1 MSEITVRK
9 IDYPK
14 ELKKFIRFPF
24 KVYKDEYPYWVPPL
38 DYDQKNILTK
48 EKNPFFKHAEAE
60 YFFAERNGKI
70 VGRIAAI
77 KNDLHNEVHKD
88 KVGFFGFYEAL
99 DEQEIADK
107 LFDAAKEWLR
117 SKGLDKM
124 RGPASPSVNDVYGL
138 LIDGFDDYPRLMMS
152 YNPPYYINQ
161 MENYGFY
168 KAKDLYAYRIDK
180 DKIIKSEKITRVS
193 QIAAK
198 RAKVTVRE
206 VNLKDFHNELEKI
219 KYVFNKAWEP
229 NWGFVPFT
237 DEEIEHAAKE
247 LKPLVVPEITI
258 FAEVDGKTIGF
269 ALVMPDYNL
278 IIKDLNG
285 KLFPFGYRLF
295 TQRKKLDWARI
306 LILGIIP
313 EYQRKGIDAYMYY
326 EITRRAAELGID
338 KGEASWILEDNVMM
352 NRGAEAMNGT
362 LYKKYRIYE
371 IEI

>member
-9 IDYPK
+9 IDYPR

-24 KVYKDEYPYWVPPL
+24 KVYKGKYPYWVPPL
-38 DYDQKNILTK
+38 DYDQKNILMK
-48 EKNPFFKHAEAE
+48 EKNPFFQHAEME
-60 YFFAERNGKI
+60 LFFAERDGEI

-77 KNDLHNEVHKD
+77 KNDLHNEVHND
-88 KVGFFGFYEAL
+88 KVGFFGFYEAFE
-99 DEQEIADK
+99 EQEIADK

-117 SKGLDKM
+117 SKGLNKM

-138 LIDGFDDYPRLMMS
+138 LIEGFDDYPRLMMS
-152 YNPPYYINQ
+152 YNPPYYIEQ

-168 KAKDLYAYRIDK
+168 KAKDLYAYRIDR
-180 DKIIKSEKITRVS
+180 DKILKSEKITRVS

-237 DEEIEHAAKE
+237 DAEIEHAAKE

-258 FAEVDGKTIGF
+258 FAEVEGKTIGF

-313 EYQRKGIDAYMYY
+313 EYQRRGIDAFMYY
-326 EITRRAAELGID
+326 EITRRAATLGID

-371 IEI
+371 IDV